1 MKIFW
6 PSLAA
11 ISLLCALASHSQ
23 AKKPQK
29 ANANGSVQQQVKM
42 LNDQMIEASL
52 KGNTS
57 VLEKYYADDC
67 LVIHGDGK
75 VSTKA
80 QEMEDF
86 KSGAVKYDSLDVR
99 EQKILTYRD
108 TGVANVLVST
118 KGTFHGKPLSSDV
131 RATRVW
137 VKQKGEWKNVLFQVT
152 RVPSPSQ

>member
-1 MKIFW
+1 MRIFW

-11 ISLLCALASHSQ
+11 ISLLCVLASHSQ
-23 AKKPQK
+23 TKKPQK
-29 ANANGSVQQQVKM
+29 ANVIGSVQQQIKM

-67 LVIHGDGK
+67 LIIHGDGK

-131 RATRVW
+131 RGTRVW
-137 VKQKGEWKNVLFQVT
+137 VKQNGNWKIVVFQTT
-152 RVPSPSQ
+152 RVASATQ

>member
-1 MKIFW
+1 MFW

-11 ISLLCALASHSQ
+11 ITLLCVLASHSQ
-23 AKKPQK
+23 AKKPEK
-29 ANANGSVQQQVKM
+29 ATAIGDVQQQVKM

-67 LVIHGDGK
+67 LIIHGDGK
-75 VSTKA
+75 VATKV
-80 QEMEDF
+80 QELEAF

-99 EQKILTYRD
+99 ELVILTYGD
-108 TGVANVLVST
+108 TSVANVLVST
-118 KGTFHGKPLSSDV
+118 KGTINGKPLSSDV
-131 RATRVW
+131 RATRVF

>member
-1 MKIFW
+1 MKILW
-6 PSLAA
+6 LSLAT
-11 ISLLCALASHSQ
+11 ISLLCVPTSHSQ
-23 AKKPQK
+23 AKKPAK

-52 KGNTS
+52 KGDTT

-67 LVIHGDGK
+67 LIIHGDGK
-75 VSTKA
+75 VATKA
-80 QEMEDF
+80 QELEAF

-99 EQKILTYRD
+99 EQVILTYGD

-118 KGTFHGKPLSSDV
+118 KGTINGKPLSSDV

-137 VKQKGEWKNVLFQVT
+137 AKEKGEWKNVLFQVT